1 MSTNFYI
8 ANQLLVLFAPALA
21 VILGRLPLG
30 EKLKTRLL
38 ISGHAIAFICALIE
52 LWAAL
57 NHAKGDFI
65 LGQGCLQLHADG
77 ASAGLLAGITFISTV
92 VVAFSDRYLGGDK
105 FKQSFLSLISL
116 LSSISALLV
125 VSNNLFLTFVCL
137 HLLSWGLWRIM
148 CLQKDAR
155 GSASVVLGHHF
166 ASDLLFLA
174 ALSLIWNVSG
184 TATFTELPS
193 RLASFT
199 ENFSLF
205 GSHLPFSNLN
215 VISLLLVL
223 SFSIK
228 SALFPFHKW
237 LLATLDAPTPLSGFL
252 HAGVVNVSAIIAYR
266 LMPVL
271 VASPVALF
279 LWAGLS
285 ILSAVVCTIS
295 MSAQPDVKRK
305 LLYSTVGQMG
315 FMCLQCASGAYA
327 AAFFHLLAHG
337 FFKCYMFLQSG
348 STVAE
353 GQLKRQFAFADTA
366 LDASGRLKRLLFL
379 SSTATLFSFAFALV
393 SINSGATAISA
404 VLAASAILAA
414 LPAVTRVDFRLLACF
429 WIASLGLA
437 FGAVIGHRRLEHM
450 LISSQDYDSGMIPIL
465 LLALGFVSIVIWVCR
480 KTKLAQSL
488 YVHGLNGFYIAEM
501 ASAIMDFLKVKRNQ
515 QFQLINGN
523 SGDGRNG

>member
-21 VILGRLPLG
+21 VTLGGLPFG
-30 EKLKTRLL
+30 EKLKTRFL
-38 ISGHAIAFICALIE
+38 IFGHAIAFICALIE
-52 LWAAL
+52 FWATL

-65 LGQGCLQLHADG
+65 LGHGCLQLHADG
-77 ASAGLLAGITFISTV
+77 ASASLLAGITFISTV

-105 FKQSFLSLISL
+105 FRQSFLSLISL

-125 VSNNLFLTFVCL
+125 VSNNLFLTIVCW

-148 CLQKDAR
+148 RLQKEAR
-155 GSASVVLGHHF
+155 GSSSVVLGHHLL
-166 ASDLLFLA
+166 SDVLLLA
-174 ALSLIWNVSG
+174 ALILIWNVSG
-184 TATFTELPS
+184 TAAFTELPS
-193 RLASFT
+193 KLASFT
-199 ENFSLF
+199 GKFSLLDM
-205 GSHLPFSNLN
+205 HLPFSNLS

-271 VASPVALF
+271 AGSPDMLF

-337 FFKCYMFLQSG
+337 FFKCYMFLQCG
-348 STVAE
+348 GTVAE
-353 GQLKRQFAFADTA
+353 GQLKKNFAFAE
-366 LDASGRLKRLLFL
+366 
-379 SSTATLFSFAFALV
+379 ST
-393 SINSGATAISA
+393 
-404 VLAASAILAA
+404 
-414 LPAVTRVDFRLLACF
+414 
-429 WIASLGLA
+429 
-437 FGAVIGHRRLEHM
+437 
-450 LISSQDYDSGMIPIL
+450 
-465 LLALGFVSIVIWVCR
+465 
-480 KTKLAQSL
+480 
-488 YVHGLNGFYIAEM
+488 
-501 ASAIMDFLKVKRNQ
+501 
-515 QFQLINGN
+515 
-523 SGDGRNG
+523 